1 MGQEKT
7 QRPPLEIRQAGALEI
22 HRDRRR
28 LTTATDC
35 YEYVLKTYDVP
46 ARVRMRVMVYGKPGE
61 IVRARSNLH
70 RASLAWNPPRS
81 HVVVEDEFVRMRA
94 EAHFVHFARM
104 LVFQIGLDHVA
115 REHVALEEE
124 LVVRLKRIE
133 SLLQRS
139 WRR

>member
-1 MGQEKT
+1 
-7 QRPPLEIRQAGALEI
+7 
-22 HRDRRR
+22 
-28 LTTATDC
+28 
-35 YEYVLKTYDVP
+35 
-46 ARVRMRVMVYGKPGE
+46 MRVTIYGKPGE

-124 LVVRLKRIE
+124 LVRPRPLSSGPSRARTWASTTSEVTSRSLTNRI
-133 SLLQRS
+133 L
-139 WRR
+139 RREERPFKFS